1 MEPGTSAPQSAKWMM
16 WVGWVMSLLPVG
28 LLAMSAFFKLSQAE
42 VAVKGFADQGFPE
55 GSLMAIG
62 IVEVVCTV
70 LYLIPQTSVLG
81 AILLAGY
88 LGGAVVTHVRMSEPF
103 FIPILVGVLLWGG
116 LFLRDA
122 RIRALI
128 PLCKKA

>member
-1 MEPGTSAPQSAKWMM
+1 MESGTGAPSGAKWMT
-16 WVGWVMSLLPVG
+16 WVGWAMTLLPVG
-28 LLAMSAFFKLSQAE
+28 LLVMSATYKLTEAE

-62 IVEVVCTV
+62 IVEVACTV

-103 FIPILVGVLLWGG
+103 FIPIVLGVLLWGG

-128 PLCKKA
+128 PLRKKA

>member
-1 MEPGTSAPQSAKWMM
+1 MGSDTGAPQGAKWMT
-16 WVGWVMSLLPVG
+16 WVGWVMTLVPVG
-28 LLAMSAFFKLSQAE
+28 LLIMSATIKLSRAE
-42 VAVKGFADQGFPE
+42 IAVKGFADQGFPE

-62 IVEVVCTV
+62 IVEVACTV

-103 FIPILVGVLLWGG
+103 LIPIAIGVLVWGG

-128 PLCKKA
+128 PLRKKA